1 MDSRVIIMQIYKASP
16 SNSTRVRIIVSHAK
30 IVHRKMGLLESERRR
45 QQQEAADKQF
55 EGKTSNTI
63 HFVYL

>member
-16 SNSTRVRIIVSHAK
+16 SNSTRVRIIVSHA
-30 IVHRKMGLLESERRR
+30 IVHTKMGLLESERRR